1 MKTNFGLNVELMCD
15 VWKNVIHRFDHS
27 SKENLASEVIGSSF
41 EE

>member
-1 MKTNFGLNVELMCD
+1 
-15 VWKNVIHRFDHS
+15 VIHRFDHS